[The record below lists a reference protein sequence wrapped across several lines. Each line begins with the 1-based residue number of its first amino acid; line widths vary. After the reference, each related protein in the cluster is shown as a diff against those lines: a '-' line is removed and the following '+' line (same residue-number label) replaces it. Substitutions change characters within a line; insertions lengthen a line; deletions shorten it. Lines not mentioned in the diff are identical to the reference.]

1 MTNTYKTVLS
11 AVILF
16 TFVFAVYG
24 RAVHYD
30 FINFDDPRYITENSD
45 IQSGIHYE
53 NIQWAF
59 TSFVESHWIPLT
71 LMSHMLDWTL
81 FGADASGHHIVSMLL
96 HMGAVIFLF
105 LFLKRTTKN
114 I

>member
-1 MTNTYKTVLS
+1 MKKNYSYLI
-11 AVILF
+11 ILF
-16 TFVFAVYG
+16 LMVASLAAFG
-24 RAVHYD
+24 RTAGND

>member
-1 MTNTYKTVLS
+1 MKKNYSYLI
-11 AVILF
+11 ILF
-16 TFVFAVYG
+16 LMVASLAAFG
-24 RAVHYD
+24 RTAGNY